1 MMKKKYNDIPKVT
14 SDDENLIKYQEFCKK
29 YLGQKI
35 DYELGEDSFTVSPE
49 ELSTMFDSSLSGKA
63 STEGVKEYVKQL
75 AEKYELTTKQIGFIL
90 RDVPV
95 PGQLDIF
102 DWLGKGADSSENT
115 SPKEK

>member
-35 DYELGEDSFTVSPE
+35 DYELGEDSFTVSAE

-75 AEKYELTTKQIGFIL
+75 AEKYNTVGIERTFETLAVKKIT
-90 RDVPV
+90 V
-95 PGQLDIF
+95 
-102 DWLGKGADSSENT
+102 KGGT
-115 SPKEK
+115 Y